1 MPPKSR
7 KKNPKR
13 SFLSNFSTPSF
24 LIGLTLGLVISVLI
38 ASLGNRS
45 LVVDTEFLKTFPDI
59 DKVFPN
65 TRFEFPDKLEST
77 DPERVGAPSTV
88 AQGSAES
95 GPAAIGEQVSNE
107 DSPSSGENGT
117 SVIGQPMQREETIF
131 GTEITGY
138 VLQAGAFSQRRAAD
152 AFRATLLLEGYEA
165 YTKEHPDDSEVARF
179 RVIIGPYETRQDSA
193 EDIARLRQSNISAFL
208 VPMTEESP

>member
-1 MPPKSR
+1 M
-7 KKNPKR
+7 
-13 SFLSNFSTPSF
+13 
-24 LIGLTLGLVISVLI
+24 ISVLI

-45 LVVDTEFLKTFPDI
+45 LVLDTEFLKTFPDI

-65 TRFEFPDKLEST
+65 TRFEFPDKLETT
-77 DPERVGAPSTV
+77 DPERVGGPPSF
-88 AQGSAES
+88 ARES
-95 GPAAIGEQVSNE
+95 GRFDPSASDRQLSDVVSQ
-107 DSPSSGENGT
+107 DGRDHST
-117 SVIGQPMQREETIF
+117 TVDDQPMQDSVASD

-165 YTKEHPDDSEVARF
+165 YTKEHPDESEVARF
-179 RVIIGPYETRQDSA
+179 RVIIGPYETKQDSA
-193 EDIARLRQSNISAFL
+193 EDVSRLRQSNISAFL

>member
-1 MPPKSR
+1 M
-7 KKNPKR
+7 
-13 SFLSNFSTPSF
+13 
-24 LIGLTLGLVISVLI
+24 ISVLI

-45 LVVDTEFLKTFPDI
+45 LVLDTEFLSTFPDI

-77 DPERVGAPSTV
+77 DPERVGAQSTV
-88 AQGSAES
+88 AQTPGES
-95 GPAAIGEQVSNE
+95 DPGAIAGQIPDG
-107 DSPSSGENGT
+107 DSPTNGET
-117 SVIGQPMQREETIF
+117 VSAVSDETIQREETIF

-165 YTKEHPDDSEVARF
+165 YTKEHPDDTEVARF